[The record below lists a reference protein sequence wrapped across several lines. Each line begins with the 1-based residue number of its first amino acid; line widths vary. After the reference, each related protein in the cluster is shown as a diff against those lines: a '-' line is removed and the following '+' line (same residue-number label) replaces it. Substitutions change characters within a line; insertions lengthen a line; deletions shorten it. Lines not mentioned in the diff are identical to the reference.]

1 MKQQTSPAI
10 VLRRTNYAEADR
22 IVTFLTP
29 IGKVRA
35 IVKGVRRS
43 KSKLAGGIELF
54 SESTITFLETR
65 GNLSR
70 VISTRLEQHWDG
82 IVGDLQRM
90 MFGYE
95 AMKLLDKVVEDDTE
109 AERGY
114 YDLLKNT
121 LQALGEL
128 TIPQTAVEVWFYA
141 RLLKLQG
148 REPNLS
154 TDLAGKKL
162 EGELLYT
169 FSTEDMCFAISS
181 HGDFRPDHI
190 KLLRL
195 VMAHKIDVLKQI
207 KNVAELSQQL
217 SVLLK
222 QVAMQQT

>member
-29 IGKVRA
+29 VGKIKA

-54 SESTITFLETR
+54 SENTITFLETR
-65 GNLSR
+65 GDLQR
-70 VISTRLEQHWDG
+70 IVSTRLEQYWDG

-95 AMKLLDKVVEDDTE
+95 AMKLIDKVVEDE

-114 YDLLKNT
+114 YDLLKST
-121 LQALGEL
+121 LMALSDSEIPLKGVEL
-128 TIPQTAVEVWFYA
+128 WFYIRILNLTGHA
-141 RLLKLQG
+141 
-148 REPNLS
+148 PNLK
-154 TDLAGKKL
+154 TDQTGNSLKPDQ
-162 EGELLYT
+162 LYA
-169 FSTEDMCFAISS
+169 FSPDDMCFMQSS
-181 HGDFRPDHI
+181 NGDFRSDHI

-195 VMAHKIDVLKQI
+195 CLHHQPGF
-207 KNVAELSQQL
+207 
-217 SVLLK
+217 LK
-222 QVAMQQT
+222 QVKDSEKLAEPLAQTLQYLARATY